1 VPFFFEMAIM
11 SRLTRYI
18 GKRLLQMLLLLVCI
32 ICINFVLINT
42 APGDPALALAG
53 HQPGVTP
60 EVLARIRQEFGLDKS
75 VPERL
80 AIYLGK
86 IVRLDF
92 GYSYSFRRPV
102 LDIIAERIPAT
113 LILMVP
119 SMFLGVLVG
128 TAMGAIGARRQG
140 SKLDTVLTTVNI
152 GLSSLPV
159 FWLGMVLILVFAL
172 TFHLLPV
179 GGMLVAG
186 PMTGIEG
193 IVELLRHLAL
203 PLLTEFILIFPSF
216 YLLARPSVIEV
227 LREDFITTFRAA
239 GLSDNAILYKHALRN
254 AILPEVTAAGLVFGF
269 LLSGTVLTETVFS
282 WPGLGRLTYDA
293 ALIRDY
299 PLLMGIFIVAS
310 AWFIIV
316 NLGTDIL
323 YLYLDPRVVYK

>member
-1 VPFFFEMAIM
+1 VPFFFEAGSM

-18 GKRLLQMLLLLVCI
+18 GKRLVQMLVLMVCI

-42 APGDPALALAG
+42 APGDPALALTG

-60 EVLARIRQEFGLDKS
+60 EVLARVRVEFGLDKS
-75 VPERL
+75 IPERL
-80 AIYLGK
+80 VIYLSK

-92 GYSYSFRRPV
+92 GYSYWFRRPV
-102 LDIIAERIPAT
+102 LDIISERIPAT

-119 SMFLGVLVG
+119 AMFLAFAVG
-128 TAMGAIGARRQG
+128 TAMGALGARRQG
-140 SKLDTVLTTVNI
+140 SRFDTILTTANI

-159 FWLGMVLILVFAL
+159 FWLGMLEILIFAL
-172 TFHLLPV
+172 TLHLLPV
-179 GGMLVAG
+179 GGMLVSG
-186 PMTGIEG
+186 PITGIEG
-193 IVELLRHLAL
+193 VIELLRHLIL
-203 PLLTEFILIFPSF
+203 PMLTEFVLIFPSF

-239 GLSDNAILYKHALRN
+239 GLTDNAILYKHALRN

-269 LLSGTVLTETVFS
+269 LFSGTVLTETVFS

-299 PLLMGIFIVAS
+299 PLLMGIFIIAS

-316 NLGTDIL
+316 NLATDIL
-323 YLYLDPRVVYK
+323 YLRLDPRVEYK